1 MTMNEKKSYILE
13 MNKAHLVKE
22 LVSGL
27 DMEVKDAVDYVYD
40 EITLTTAEFRM
51 KYFGF

>member
-1 MTMNEKKSYILE
+1 MTMNDKKAYIAE

-22 LVSGL
+22 LVVNGGW
-27 DMEVKDAVDYVYD
+27 EVEDAVNWVYD